1 MLNETAAAKL
11 VTNLFG
17 SEQEDFQGT
26 AHYMRNMRPSVK
38 NFDPTVVNATV
49 WIRSLKK
56 VDDVEQTLS
65 YNLVT
70 RYDWLDPFLTWDP
83 AEYDGITQLVLEGY
97 EQVIWYPIFEIWT
110 TVEAP
115 HAGMDFEG
123 LTFLLS
129 STGLVTLM
137 DERAVLSACP
147 LNVEDF
153 PFDSQSCV
161 TEIGDL
167 ITDTRY
173 QIFGSV
179 MLNGKSSEATLSSW
193 NVKDIH
199 VKAEYECFTYA
210 QMSRG
215 ATEDAT
221 AFALA
226 HTVSPMD
233 QGYLYN
239 GVTCNSFFKIT
250 VDLERYYEPY
260 VTMSIIPVSFVTF
273 ITFISFQ
280 LPVGGGERTGLII
293 TALLT
298 VVAVMFVTAEKL
310 PDTKSTTILDSF
322 NKAMILINLI
332 VMIEAGL
339 VSMLIEYN
347 RYVDTDEYPVIKII
361 YPELWWTPLMSSMSG
376 NSSKVQDG
384 PPDTSSIEGFN
395 GAAEEK
401 SHRAMLSL
409 EECKALASELD
420 PIDEKSYKEIVRILE
435 KEDNWA
441 TLLPKLA
448 AEGLVSVILIEKA
461 TPEQLRLLLGV
472 SLGTAIRLQRA
483 AFEATTTDSTILLG
497 DVIDRFCLFTFPVLW
512 LVVLV
517 VILGDK
523 LDLAEVVFGLTA
535 SK

>member
-1 MLNETAAAKL
+1 M
-11 VTNLFG
+11 
-17 SEQEDFQGT
+17 
-26 AHYMRNMRPSVK
+26 
-38 NFDPTVVNATV
+38 
-49 WIRSLKK
+49 
-56 VDDVEQTLS
+56 DDVEQTLS

-70 RYDWLDPFLTWDP
+70 RYDWIDPFLTWDP

-97 EQVIWYPIFEIWT
+97 EEVVWYPIFEIWT

-123 LTFLLS
+123 LTFLLFS
-129 STGLVTLM
+129 NGVVTLM

-167 ITDTRY
+167 VTDTRY
-173 QIFGSV
+173 QIFGNV
-179 MLNGKSSEATLSSW
+179 ALNGKSFQATLSSW
-193 NVKDIH
+193 NVKDIK
-199 VKAEYECFTYA
+199 VKTEYECFTYA
-210 QMSRG
+210 AMSRG
-215 ATEDAT
+215 DTEDAT
-221 AFALA
+221 ALKLA
-226 HTVSPMD
+226 HTVTD
-233 QGYLYN
+233 KDAGYLYG

-332 VMIEAGL
+332 VMIEAGI

-347 RYVDTDEYPVIKII
+347 RFVDTDKYFFIKLM
-361 YPELWWTPLMSSMSG
+361 YPELWLMPLVSSLFGKSSG
-376 NSSKVQDG
+376 KVQDG
-384 PPDTSSIEGFN
+384 SINTSSLDGFS

-401 SHRAMLSL
+401 EGFLSL
-409 EECKALASELD
+409 AECQALASELD
-420 PIDEKSYKEIVRILE
+420 PIDEKSYKDMVKILQ
-435 KEDNWA
+435 KEHKW
-441 TLLPKLA
+441 TSLLPKLA
-448 AEGLVSVILIEKA
+448 AEGLMSVILIEKCTA
-461 TPEQLRLLLGV
+461 EQLRKQLGI

-483 AFEATTTDSTILLG
+483 AFEATTTDSVLLLG
-497 DVIDRFCLFTFPVLW
+497 DVIDRFCLFTFPVVW
-512 LVVLV
+512 FVVLV

-523 LDLAEVVFGLTA
+523 LDLVEVVFGLTA
-535 SK
+535 S

>member
-1 MLNETAAAKL
+1 MKTFQPEQFAISHSRLPKL
-11 VTNLFG
+11 ALISLVLGFGLTLAEDSVT
-17 SEQEDFQGT
+17 DFQGT

-70 RYDWLDPFLTWDP
+70 RYDWLDPFLT
-83 AEYDGITQLVLEGY
+83 
-97 EQVIWYPIFEIWT
+97 
-110 TVEAP
+110 
-115 HAGMDFEG
+115 
-123 LTFLLS
+123 
-129 STGLVTLM
+129 
-137 DERAVLSACP
+137 
-147 LNVEDF
+147 
-153 PFDSQSCV
+153 
-161 TEIGDL
+161 
-167 ITDTRY
+167 Y

-461 TPEQLRLLLGV
+461 TPEQLRLLL
-472 SLGTAIRLQRA
+472 
-483 AFEATTTDSTILLG
+483 
-497 DVIDRFCLFTFPVLW
+497 
-512 LVVLV
+512 
-517 VILGDK
+517 
-523 LDLAEVVFGLTA
+523 
-535 SK
+535 